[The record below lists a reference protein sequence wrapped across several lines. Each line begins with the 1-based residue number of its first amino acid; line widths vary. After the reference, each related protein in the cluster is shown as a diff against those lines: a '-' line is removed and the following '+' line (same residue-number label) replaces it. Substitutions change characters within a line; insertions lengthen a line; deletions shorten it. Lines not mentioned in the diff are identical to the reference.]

1 MQVIV
6 CNKKPHI
13 LKYYTMHQ
21 KQLLVGVQ
29 SNKPETSLLGV
40 TREDRGRITTVKALE
55 LRKN

>member
-21 KQLLVGVQ
+21 KQLVGVH